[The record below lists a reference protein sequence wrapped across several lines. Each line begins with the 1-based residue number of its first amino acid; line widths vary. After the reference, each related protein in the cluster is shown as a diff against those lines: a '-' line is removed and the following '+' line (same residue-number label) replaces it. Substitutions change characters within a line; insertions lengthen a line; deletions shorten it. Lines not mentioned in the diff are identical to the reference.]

1 MAVAARKVQ
10 NEYVYTHSSTMRV
23 YTHRAAQAA
32 PQVQSEPQHKAAER
46 PAQGLGILKKLAV
59 TCCILVAAVT
69 MLLILMRYA
78 MITEQYAVV
87 NEYKQTIEENQRT
100 LTELEVKLNS
110 AVSLEEAREAALAA
124 GLGYPSVSQIVTIN
138 GAAYA
143 GTQLSPQ

>member
-23 YTHRAAQAA
+23 YTHRAASAA
-32 PQVQSEPQHKAAER
+32 AQPQVEAQQKTEER
-46 PAQGLGILKKLAV
+46 PAQGIGIIKKLAIS
-59 TCCILVAAVT
+59 CCILLAAAT
-69 MLLILMRYA
+69 MLVVLMRYA

-100 LTELEVKLNS
+100 LNELEVKLNS

-143 GTQLSPQ
+143 GTETSSQ

>member
-10 NEYVYTHSSTMRV
+10 NDYVYTHSSTMRV
-23 YTHRAAQAA
+23 YTHRTAPAQAQSQPA
-32 PQVQSEPQHKAAER
+32 VQEKVAEK
-46 PAQGLGILKKLAV
+46 PAYELSILKKLAI
-59 TCCILVAAVT
+59 TCGVLVAAIT
-69 MLLILMRYA
+69 MLLVLMRYA

-110 AVSLEEAREAALAA
+110 AVSLEKAREAALAA

-143 GTQLSPQ
+143 GTDLSPQ